1 VQVTLQSQQYRRNK
15 IHPQK
20 FALWAGIAG
29 MVMLFAGFTSAYIVR
44 QSAGNWLEFQ
54 LPQLFYFNTGVIL
67 LSSLTLQG
75 AYRAFMRQKETL
87 YKGLLVTTLILGIVF
102 LVLQYQGWTQLMEIG
117 VGLGVNPSGDF
128 IYVISGTHAAHVV
141 GGIGALLVAIGH
153 AFGLKFRVTERRKLR
168 LEMTL
173 IYWHF
178 VDFLWL
184 YLIGFFLL
192 QG

>member
-1 VQVTLQSQQYRRNK
+1 MQVTLQSQQYRRNK

>member
-1 VQVTLQSQQYRRNK
+1 
-15 IHPQK
+15 
-20 FALWAGIAG
+20 